1 MVIIIF
7 YLRREEMVKKT
18 KKYFSHG
25 KDHVIT
31 VILKGLFWL
40 APIAAITIIVIWVYE
55 KINQLTGNMFELFGF
70 EPEKYPFLWTI
81 VGVFIMGAFAY
92 IIGVF
97 AETKLVDIVQKVYSK
112 IPGYATIKELI
123 NIFNTS
129 KSGEKKVLV
138 VLIRGFS
145 KDDYNVG
152 LMYSTKESIIKDH
165 YTVVLSMTPI
175 PNGGYMF
182 EVHKDKIKV
191 IEEATFDSNLQYL
204 LSMGV
209 KSLADIVKTEPKNIE
224 DFKTL
229 SQFLEEN
236 NKEA

>member
-1 MVIIIF
+1 MLDII
-7 YLRREEMVKKT
+7 
-18 KKYFSHG
+18 KKYFSYG
-25 KDHVIT
+25 KNHVFT

-40 APIAAITIIVIWVYE
+40 APIAAITVIILWVYE
-55 KINQLTGNMFELFGF
+55 KINALTGSMFDLLGF
-70 EPEKYPFLWTI
+70 EAEKFPFLWTV
-81 VGVFIMGAFAY
+81 VGVVLMAFFAY
-92 IIGVF
+92 ILGVF
-97 AETKLVDIVQKVYSK
+97 AETRLVGLIQKIYSK

-152 LMYSTKESIIKDH
+152 LMYSTKESVVKDH

-182 EVHKDKIKV
+182 EVHKDEIRV
-191 IEEATFDSNLQYL
+191 IQEASFDSNLQYL

-209 KSLADIVKTEPKNIE
+209 KSLADIINVQPRKIE
-224 DFKTL
+224 EFKTL
-229 SQFLEEN
+229 SEFLEQDR
-236 NKEA
+236 KEKEV

>member
-1 MVIIIF
+1 MLEKIKEF
-7 YLRREEMVKKT
+7 
-18 KKYFSHG
+18 FGHG
-25 KDHVIT
+25 KDHIVT

-40 APIAAITIIVIWVYE
+40 APIAAITIIILWIYE
-55 KINQLTGNMFELFGF
+55 KVDTLTGYLFTFVGF
-70 EPEKYPFLWTI
+70 EPTNYPVLWT
-81 VGVFIMGAFAY
+81 FIGLALLGFFAY
-92 IIGVF
+92 ILGVF
-97 AETKLVDIVQKVYSK
+97 VETGLMNFIPKLYSK
-112 IPGYATIKELI
+112 IPGYSTIKELI

-145 KDDYNVG
+145 KDEYNVG

-182 EVHKDKIKV
+182 ETHKDKIWV
-191 IEEATFDSNLQYL
+191 IEEATFDSNLEYL

-209 KSLADIVKTEPKNIE
+209 KSLSEIINVESKNIDE
-224 DFKTL
+224 FKTIREYL
-229 SQFLEEN
+229 SNREKKETLE
-236 NKEA
+236 

>member
-1 MVIIIF
+1 MI
-7 YLRREEMVKKT
+7 KKT

-25 KDHVIT
+25 KDHAIT

-40 APIAAITIIVIWVYE
+40 APIAAITIIILWMYE
-55 KINQLTGNMFELFGF
+55 KINLLTGNMFELFGF
-70 EPEKYPFLWTI
+70 EPEKFPFLWTV
-81 VGVFIMGAFAY
+81 VGVILMGFFAY
-92 IIGVF
+92 ILGVF
-97 AETKLVDIVQKVYSK
+97 AETRLVGLIQKIYLK

-138 VLIRGFS
+138 VLISGFS

-152 LMYSTKESIIKDH
+152 LMYSTNESIVKDH

-191 IEEATFDSNLQYL
+191 IEEATFDENLQYL

-224 DFKTL
+224 EFKTL
-229 SQFLEEN
+229 SEFLEEN
-236 NKEA
+236 KNKEQ